1 MPQPLSCPLRFALFA
16 LLCAIAPASLAAVV
30 YPTSPIERTKDG
42 WTNFQP
48 SADSKGIF
56 VAENGDDQN
65 DGSMEHPVRTAVRAQ
80 RLARDGSPD
89 WIFFRR
95 GDTFGP
101 LGQWKKSGRSPREP
115 MVLTAYGTGP
125 RPVVGNISTARDKVV
140 GSVALVSLHL
150 TAPNRD
156 TTRDDFDKK
165 NVDQR
170 NGVDWSA
177 NGDVL
182 YIEDCRI
189 DWFLYNITILGKIQP
204 IIRRNVIADSW
215 VLWTEKNKSTKSQGI
230 YLSTKGTPY
239 LLEENVLDH
248 NGWNDKHTPKDSATF
263 MFSHNVYCAEGS
275 GPGMVRGN
283 LISRAA
289 SIGLQMRS
297 GGEMRDNVFIDNRG
311 AGFVSRIKADP
322 TQPAVISG
330 NVITD
335 SATGIGLGFELIRT
349 DIGVFENNLI
359 INKKKGAGGSPALN
373 INPITRSPFASGDPP
388 AAPAEHAKLTIRD
401 NIIYKFQSVNAY
413 LGRDVDLTMTGNT
426 IVPIDGGKTFCIV
439 NGVLPTQHTLQ
450 NHYGSNGDDK
460 PFQFGSS
467 MLTFDEWKQRTGE
480 AGDMAPPNFPDP
492 NRDVASY
499 MKSLNREG
507 GVAAF
512 LEEARKMER
521 GINTAAFSARALA
534 DYLRRGF
541 TAAAPAKH
549 L

>member
-1 MPQPLSCPLRFALFA
+1 MRLLRFRRTQR
-16 LLCAIAPASLAAVV
+16 LLLILLVAAAPAARAAVS
-30 YPTSPIERTKDG
+30 YPESPIGHTKDG

-48 SADSKGIF
+48 SADSKAIF
-56 VAENGDDQN
+56 VADNGDDQN

-115 MVLTAYGTGP
+115 MVLTAYGSGP
-125 RPVVGNISTARDKVV
+125 RPTVGNISTARGAVV

-156 TTRDDFDKK
+156 TTRPDFDKK

-177 NGDVL
+177 GGDVL

-189 DWFLYNITILGKIQP
+189 DWFLYNITILGQIQP

-230 YLSTKGTPY
+230 YLSTKGDPY

-263 MFSHNVYCAEGS
+263 LFSHNVYCAEGS

-283 LISRAA
+283 IIARAA
-289 SIGLQMRS
+289 SIGVQMRS

-311 AGFVSRIKADP
+311 AGFVTRIKSDP

-335 SATGIGLGFELIRT
+335 SATGIGLGFEMIRT
-349 DIGVFENNLI
+349 DVGICENNLI
-359 INKKKGAGGSPALN
+359 INKKPSAGGSPALN
-373 INPITRSPFASGDPP
+373 INPVTRSPFASGDPP
-388 AAPAEHAKLTIRD
+388 AAPAMNAKLTIRN

-413 LGRDVDLTMTGNT
+413 LGPDVDLTMTGNT
-426 IVPIDGGKTFCIV
+426 IVPTAGGKIFAIV
-439 NGVLPTQHTLQ
+439 NGTLPKGAVLQ
-450 NHYGSNGDDK
+450 NHYGTNGAAK
-460 PFQFGSS
+460 PFQIGKDA
-467 MLTFDEWKQRTGE
+467 LTFDEWKQRTGE
-480 AGDMAPPNFPDP
+480 QGDFAQPDFPDP
-492 NRDVASY
+492 IRDVAAY
-499 MKSLNREG
+499 MKSLNGEAS
-507 GVAAF
+507 VSAF
-512 LEEARKMER
+512 LNEARKMER
-521 GINTAAFSARALA
+521 DVDTAAYSARALSQ
-534 DYLRRGF
+534 YLFAGF
-541 TAAAPAKH
+541 KVPQP
-549 L
+549 